1 MNSKDEAYKN
11 QWDKRYGEEA
21 FAYGKMP
28 NDFFRDQLAPLKPGA
43 ILMPAEGEGRNGV
56 YAATLG
62 WKVTAVDL
70 SIEGKSKALRLAKE
84 MGVTLDYLVGDL
96 EYMGLKEESFDA
108 IGLIYA
114 HFLADKKSAVH
125 KKLSTYLKTG
135 GKVIFEAF
143 SKSHLELVKTN
154 PKVGGPRDIDMLFS
168 KEEIAADFAGY
179 DIEILEEVEVVNEEG
194 IYHSGASSVIRF
206 VGTKR

>member
-21 FAYGKMP
+21 FAYGKAP

-43 ILMPAEGEGRNGV
+43 ILMPAEGEGRNGG

-125 KKLSTYLKTG
+125 KKLSSYL
-135 GKVIFEAF
+135 
-143 SKSHLELVKTN
+143 
-154 PKVGGPRDIDMLFS
+154 
-168 KEEIAADFAGY
+168 
-179 DIEILEEVEVVNEEG
+179 
-194 IYHSGASSVIRF
+194 
-206 VGTKR
+206 